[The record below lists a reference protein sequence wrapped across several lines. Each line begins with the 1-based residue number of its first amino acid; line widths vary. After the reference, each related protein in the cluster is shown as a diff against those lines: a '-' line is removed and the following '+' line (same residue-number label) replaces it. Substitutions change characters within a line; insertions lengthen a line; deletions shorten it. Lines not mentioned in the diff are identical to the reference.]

1 MTLREWN
8 ARLHGLVVFRALL
21 EDPVV
26 AKLVDLTD
34 RMTAGASGMGLV
46 CDAAAAFEAALFE
59 HTPNWSD
66 YLSNAILESETICV
80 RQAAAGQLSPVLQSA
95 LDSELAFLQ
104 ALCGLTLDKLFQTAY
119 SEQSQRPE
127 LAFLPRWE
135 TRELDL
141 AAAYTQRMSE
151 VGKKGYGMFAK
162 HHVFTVENGQ
172 LVPVKYPDP
181 QKLSE
186 LPGYEQER
194 EKVIANTRALL
205 TGMPANNVLLYGDAG
220 TGKSSTVKAICN
232 EFAAEGLRLV
242 EVKKN
247 QLYQIP
253 DLMDKLAANPLKF
266 ILFIDDLSFTA
277 NDDNFAALKAILE
290 GSVGGR
296 ARNIAV
302 YATSNRRHLIKETLT
317 DRTGDDIHEADTRQE
332 LMSLS
337 ARFGLTVTFQRPEK
351 TRFEAIL
358 TELAKQ
364 HHIEMPHDQLLV
376 KAEAFAIRAGGR
388 SPRVA
393 KQFIEQCESGVQK

>member
-1 MTLREWN
+1 M
-8 ARLHGLVVFRALL
+8 L
-21 EDPVV
+21 E
-26 AKLVDLTD
+26 T
-34 RMTAGASGMGLV
+34 
-46 CDAAAAFEAALFE
+46 
-59 HTPNWSD
+59 
-66 YLSNAILESETICV
+66 ETVCV
-80 RQAAAGQLSPVLQSA
+80 RQAAAGGIAPVLQKA
-95 LDSELAFLQ
+95 LDSELRFLQ
-104 ALCGLTLDKLFQTAY
+104 ELCRLTLDELFQTAY
-119 SEQSQRPE
+119 SEQAQRPE

-135 TRELDL
+135 TKDIDL
-141 AAAYTQRMSE
+141 AAAYAQRMQE
-151 VGKKGYGMFAK
+151 AGKKGYGMFAK
-162 HHVFTVENGQ
+162 HHVFTVENGR
-172 LVPVKYPDP
+172 LVPVKYRTSAPVRTAR
-181 QKLSE
+181 LR
-186 LPGYEQER
+186 GER
-194 EKVIANTRALL
+194 EKVIANTKALL
-205 TGMPANNVLLYGDAG
+205 AGMPANNVLLYGDAG
-220 TGKSSTVKAICN
+220 TGKSSAVKAIAN
-232 EFAAEGLRLV
+232 EFAPDGLRLV

-266 ILFIDDLSFTA
+266 IFFIDDLSFTA

-302 YATSNRRHLIKETLT
+302 YATSNRRHLIKETMT

-351 TRFEAIL
+351 ARFEAIL
-358 TELAKQ
+358 TELARQ
-364 HHIEMPHDQLLV
+364 HDIRMPMDQLLV